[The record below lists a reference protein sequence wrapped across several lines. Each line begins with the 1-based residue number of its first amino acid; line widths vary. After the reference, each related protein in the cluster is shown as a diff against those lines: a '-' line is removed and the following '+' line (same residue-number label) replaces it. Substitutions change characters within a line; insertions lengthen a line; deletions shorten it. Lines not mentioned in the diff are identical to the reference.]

1 MNTLSSHSTLV
12 TLNVYNS
19 DVDAHIAKGLLE
31 SNGIKCIIDNEI
43 MSSIYPIPFSTIGQ
57 VRLMVCSATRILR
70 ANFLRIT
77 CLWSLL
83 RISKAY

>member
-57 VRLMVCSATRILR
+57 VRLMVLQRDENMAREIL
-70 ANFLRIT
+70 ANNLPLEPIED
-77 CLWSLL
+77 
-83 RISKAY
+83 

>member
-19 DVDAHIAKGLLE
+19 DAEAYIAKGLLE
-31 SNGIKCIIDNEI
+31 SNGIKCIVDNEI

-57 VRLMVCSATRILR
+57 VRLMVLQRDENIARELL
-70 ANFLRIT
+70 ANNLPLDPIED
-77 CLWSLL
+77 
-83 RISKAY
+83 